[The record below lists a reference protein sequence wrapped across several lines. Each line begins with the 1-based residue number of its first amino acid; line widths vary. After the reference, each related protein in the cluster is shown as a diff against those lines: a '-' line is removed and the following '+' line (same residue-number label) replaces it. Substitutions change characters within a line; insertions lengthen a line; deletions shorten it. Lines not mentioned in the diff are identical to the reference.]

1 MLGEAMKKDLDSR
14 LNRIKGQIEGV
25 QTMVAEDRYCIDI
38 LNQITAVRRALEK
51 VALKVMGSHM
61 ESCVSEAMRSN
72 SGQKKIKELMDTI
85 DQFVR

>member
-1 MLGEAMKKDLDSR
+1 MIGDVLKKDIESR
-14 LNRIKGQIEGV
+14 LNRIKGQIEGI
-25 QTMVAEDRYCIDI
+25 QSMVAEERYCIDI

-61 ESCVSEAMRSN
+61 ESCVSEAIRSHD
-72 SGQKKIKELMDTI
+72 GQKKIKELMNTI